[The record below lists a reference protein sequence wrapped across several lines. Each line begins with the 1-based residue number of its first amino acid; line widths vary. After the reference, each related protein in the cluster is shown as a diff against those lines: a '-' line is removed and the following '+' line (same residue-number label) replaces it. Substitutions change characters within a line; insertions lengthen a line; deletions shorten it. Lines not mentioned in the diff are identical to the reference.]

1 MAQTRP
7 SPTLSRGFSRL
18 GRFLAPCAIRV
29 ANPPCWASKTAA
41 NLNLTMP
48 ARTPRITS
56 PFAAAHSPCLSR
68 PPERMWT
75 DTAYPRPATTRR
87 NRVHD
92 PARDRLDHHLR

>member
-7 SPTLSRGFSRL
+7 SPTLSRGFIRL
-18 GRFLAPCAIRV
+18 GRFLAPYAIRV

-56 PFAAAHSPCLSR
+56 PCLRLRTFPLPVAPPRANVDERRLPAAATKEGPSP
-68 PPERMWT
+68 
-75 DTAYPRPATTRR
+75 
-87 NRVHD
+87 
-92 PARDRLDHHLR
+92 